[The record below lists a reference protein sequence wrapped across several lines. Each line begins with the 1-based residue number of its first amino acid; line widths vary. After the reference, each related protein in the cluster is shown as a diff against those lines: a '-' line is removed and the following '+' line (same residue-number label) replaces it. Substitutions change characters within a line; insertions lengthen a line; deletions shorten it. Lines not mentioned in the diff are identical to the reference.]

1 MWRAAQEYG
10 DVMAEPAPK
19 ESDVIVVPE
28 VPLGMRAI
36 QVATLGLL
44 IGLGITFGLIYN
56 NFQQAGSVA
65 DIFRQSRRPILQ
77 YRLEKGAW
85 PSNFDF
91 DKIPAELESYD
102 FSSIA
107 RGTRELDVRGSWQ
120 FATEEVDGKAVP
132 KIIFKPEDKSL
143 NGLRILSAVDAQ
155 LDDGQESTGRLRVT
169 ADQAEFTLM
178 GE

>member
-1 MWRAAQEYG
+1 
-10 DVMAEPAPK
+10 MADPAPK
-19 ESDVIVVPE
+19 ESEVIVVSE
-28 VPLGMRAI
+28 VPLWMRAV
-36 QVATLGLL
+36 QVAALGGL

>member
-1 MWRAAQEYG
+1 
-10 DVMAEPAPK
+10 MADPAPK
-19 ESDVIVVPE
+19 ESEVIVVSE
-28 VPLGMRAI
+28 VPLWMRAI